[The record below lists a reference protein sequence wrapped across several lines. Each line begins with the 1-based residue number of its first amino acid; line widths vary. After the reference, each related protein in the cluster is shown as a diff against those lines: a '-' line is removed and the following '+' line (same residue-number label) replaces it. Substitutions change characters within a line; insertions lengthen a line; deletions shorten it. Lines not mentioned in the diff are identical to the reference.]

1 LSSIEPAE
9 VAIELSLVE
18 CPSFALT
25 LLHALWSGHGV
36 GINGFAS
43 LTSLLMAYFGA
54 RFGVLG
60 IYVNGRSKEKQAC
73 ATGQRQPSVIDQVVK
88 ALVKKK

>member
-1 LSSIEPAE
+1 LSSIEPAA

-25 LLHALWSGHGV
+25 LLHALWSGHEV

-43 LTSLLMAYFGA
+43 LTSLLMAYFA
-54 RFGVLG
+54 RD
-60 IYVNGRSKEKQAC
+60 SAC
-73 ATGQRQPSVIDQVVK
+73 SAFMSMAEARKSR
-88 ALVKKK
+88 LVRPAIGNHLSSIRL

>member
-1 LSSIEPAE
+1 LSSIEPAA

-25 LLHALWSGHGV
+25 LLHALWSGHEV
-36 GINGFAS
+36 GING
-43 LTSLLMAYFGA
+43 TSLLMAYFGA

-73 ATGQRQPSVIDQVVK
+73 ATGHRQPSVIDQVVK

>member
-1 LSSIEPAE
+1 LSSIEPAA

-25 LLHALWSGHGV
+25 LLHALWSGHEV

-43 LTSLLMAYFGA
+43 LTSLLMA
-54 RFGVLG
+54 
-60 IYVNGRSKEKQAC
+60 
-73 ATGQRQPSVIDQVVK
+73 
-88 ALVKKK
+88 